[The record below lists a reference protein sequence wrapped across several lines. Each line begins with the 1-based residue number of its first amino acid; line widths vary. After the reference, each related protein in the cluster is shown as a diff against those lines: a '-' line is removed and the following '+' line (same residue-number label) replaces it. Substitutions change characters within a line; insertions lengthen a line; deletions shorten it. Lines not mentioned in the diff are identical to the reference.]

1 MLKIHLPPPS
11 TGNPDVSSV
20 LNKPRTALMLGQ
32 GAQGSIWIL
41 FEDYR
46 KTKPYPVPAHRKS
59 RQWTFQNCCWSAG
72 AYFIGQETCSL
83 PLCSLTS
90 TLLVWNQGT
99 HRLQSGCCLPL
110 APTVATHQAEAYCF
124 YWGDKS
130 LVWRVLSTVSFMGTW
145 RKSKK
150 HPECKK
156 QYHFHSYSDSWPCS
170 MNSEDKPLSKWG
182 ISSKL
187 FMSFFPV

>member
-41 FEDYR
+41 FQDYG

-59 RQWTFQNCCWSAG
+59 RHWTFQNCCWSAG
-72 AYFIGQETCSL
+72 EYFIGQETCFL

-90 TLLVWNQGT
+90 TLLVRNQGT

-124 YWGDKS
+124 YWGDK
-130 LVWRVLSTVSFMGTW
+130 G
-145 RKSKK
+145 
-150 HPECKK
+150 
-156 QYHFHSYSDSWPCS
+156 
-170 MNSEDKPLSKWG
+170 
-182 ISSKL
+182 
-187 FMSFFPV
+187 